1 MGMFFRD
8 SDDDIARRK
17 AENDDRSMFFHS
29 DEEDDDEGSLFWNSK
44 NKISYDEMY
53 SGEIGKRIFEN
64 TAKRFEKMKNNDTNI
79 KNKNTDLWRANKGEK
94 YYYINLDVISYEDK
108 IEEKIEENKA
118 YDVNN
123 YNSGNYFKT
132 LEIAKEVLN
141 SDVWKNRFKKYRKDI
156 KRVQNS
162 AYFIINLH
170 NPYSP
175 YSVYGDF
182 YDKYDNKNY
191 NESNY
196 FNEFDEVIDFFKNH
210 LENSQNEIKNFVK
223 NITDENF
230 ILNKNEYQDENIIN
244 EENYDKTYKKTYNN
258 SYWRAEKGRVYFT
271 IDYNFVKAN
280 NELYSSE
287 DYYIGN
293 YFKTLEIAKKVLNSD
308 VWKNRFWD
316 YRKNKN
322 IRRSN
327 VYYTISFLLGEPT
340 ISTELN
346 IAFKSN
352 FDFEEGNYFNTKSEA
367 IEFLKVH
374 YHNSIKRI
382 KDFTNNLM
390 KEKGYIIRGY
400 DLKKEI
406 SDDDKK
412 FMEEINKINDEMA
425 ETNKEEEK
433 VNKKAIKLKNE
444 YKNLF
449 KENLYYLDENS
460 FSNKVRLNKGETYY
474 FLFEENIISV
484 IENYDSID
492 NERFKI
498 GNYFTTLE
506 IANQVLNSDIY
517 QNRYKGAKEKYTNNL
532 KWRLDSQYY
541 CLDFSNGN
549 ILREINKGTNL
560 DEKRHKL
567 GNFFGNYEEAEEVKE
582 TLWIETWKNI
592 RDIVNK
598 NLGYGYKQENLVED
612 IQVTKENI
620 SDIIKMLE
628 INDEKSFNYFNYI
641 VNEAD
646 ELEEIWYKENSRS
659 NENVIIVKANSYI
672 VKFSEIGN
680 KPRLEFY
687 TEEEF
692 KRKFKNLQN
701 Y

>member
-8 SDDDIARRK
+8 NEDDIARRK

-29 DEEDDDEGSLFWNSK
+29 DDEDDEDESLFWSSK
-44 NKISYDEMY
+44 NKISYDELY
-53 SGEIGKRIFEN
+53 GGETGRRIFEN
-64 TAKRFEKMKNNDTNI
+64 TAKRFEKMENDNSNI
-79 KNKNTDLWRANKGEK
+79 KNKNIDLWRANKGEK
-94 YYYINLDVISYEDK
+94 YYYIKLDVISYEDK
-108 IEEKIEENKA
+108 IEEKIDENKA
-118 YDVNN
+118 FDVNN

-132 LEIAKEVLN
+132 LEIAKQVLN
-141 SDVWKNRFKKYRKDI
+141 SNIWKNRFKKYRKDI

-162 AYFIINLH
+162 AYFTINLH
-170 NPYSP
+170 NPYLP

-182 YDKYDNKNY
+182 HNKYDNKNY
-191 NESNY
+191 NEGNY

-210 LENSQNEIKNFVK
+210 LENSRNEIKNFVK
-223 NITDENF
+223 NITDEDF
-230 ILNKNEYQDENIIN
+230 ILNENEYQDENIVN
-244 EENYDKTYKKTYNN
+244 QEDYNKTYNN
-258 SYWRAEKGRVYFT
+258 GYWRAEKGRVYFS
-271 IDYNFVKAN
+271 IDYNFIKAN
-280 NELYSSE
+280 DEWDSSE
-287 DYYIGN
+287 DYYTGN

-308 VWKNRFWD
+308 IWKNRFWD

-322 IRRSN
+322 IKRSN
-327 VYYTISFLLGEPT
+327 VYYTIDFLLGEPT

-346 IAFKSN
+346 VSFKSN
-352 FDFEEGNYFNTKSEA
+352 FDFDEGNYFNTKNEA

-412 FMEEINKINDEMA
+412 FIEEIDKINNEMA

-433 VNKKAIKLKNE
+433 ENKKVIKLKNE

-460 FSNKVRLNKGETYY
+460 FSNKIRLNKGETYY

-506 IANQVLNSDIY
+506 IANQVLNSEIY
-517 QNRYKGAKEKYTNNL
+517 QNRYKGTKEKYTNNL
-532 KWRLDSQYY
+532 KWRINSEYY

-567 GNFFGNYEEAEEVKE
+567 GNFFGNYEEAKEVKE
-582 TLWIETWKNI
+582 TLWNETWKSI
-592 RDIVNK
+592 RDMVNK
-598 NLGYGYKQENLVED
+598 NLGYGYKQENLVET

-628 INDEKSFNYFNYI
+628 INDEKSFNYI
-641 VNEAD
+641 VNVVD
-646 ELEEIWYKENSRS
+646 ELEEIWYKENPYS
-659 NENVIIVKANSYI
+659 NENVIIIKANSYI
-672 VKFSEIGN
+672 VKFSETGN
-680 KPRLEFY
+680 KPRFEFY

-692 KRKFKNLQN
+692 KRKFKKVQ
-701 Y
+701 

>member
-1 MGMFFRD
+1 MFFRD
-8 SDDDIARRK
+8 NEDDIARRK

-29 DEEDDDEGSLFWNSK
+29 DEDDDEGSLFWSSK
-44 NKISYDEMY
+44 NKISYDELY
-53 SGEIGKRIFEN
+53 GGETGRRIFEN
-64 TAKRFEKMKNNDTNI
+64 TAKRFEKMENDNSNI
-79 KNKNTDLWRANKGEK
+79 KNKNIDLWRANKGEK
-94 YYYINLDVISYEDK
+94 YYYIKLDVISYEDK
-108 IEEKIEENKA
+108 IEEKIDENKA
-118 YDVNN
+118 FDVNN

-132 LEIAKEVLN
+132 LEIAKQVLN
-141 SDVWKNRFKKYRKDI
+141 SNIWKNRFKKYRKDI

-162 AYFIINLH
+162 AYFTINLH
-170 NPYSP
+170 NPYLP

-182 YDKYDNKNY
+182 HNKYDNKNY
-191 NESNY
+191 NEGNY

-210 LENSQNEIKNFVK
+210 LENSRNEIKNFVK
-223 NITDENF
+223 NITDEDF
-230 ILNKNEYQDENIIN
+230 ILNENEYQDENIVN
-244 EENYDKTYKKTYNN
+244 QEDYNKTYNN
-258 SYWRAEKGRVYFT
+258 GYWRAEKGRVYFS
-271 IDYNFVKAN
+271 IDYNFIKAN
-280 NELYSSE
+280 DEWDSSE
-287 DYYIGN
+287 DYYTGN

-308 VWKNRFWD
+308 IWKNRFWD

-322 IRRSN
+322 IKRSN
-327 VYYTISFLLGEPT
+327 VYYTIDFLLGEPT

-346 IAFKSN
+346 VSFKSN
-352 FDFEEGNYFNTKSEA
+352 FDFDEGNYFNTKNEA

-406 SDDDKK
+406 SDDNKK
-412 FMEEINKINDEMA
+412 FIEEIDKINNEMA

-433 VNKKAIKLKNE
+433 ENKKVIKLKNE

-460 FSNKVRLNKGETYY
+460 FSNKIRLNKGETYY

-506 IANQVLNSDIY
+506 IANQVLNSEIY
-517 QNRYKGAKEKYTNNL
+517 QNRYKGTKEKYTNNL
-532 KWRLDSQYY
+532 KWRINSEYY

-549 ILREINKGTNL
+549 ILREINKATNL

-592 RDIVNK
+592 RDMVNK
-598 NLGYGYKQENLVED
+598 NLGYGYKQENLVET

-628 INDEKSFNYFNYI
+628 INDEKSFNYI
-641 VNEAD
+641 VNVVD
-646 ELEEIWYKENSRS
+646 ELEEIWYKENPYS
-659 NENVIIVKANSYI
+659 NENVIIIKANSYI
-672 VKFSEIGN
+672 VKFSETGN
-680 KPRLEFY
+680 KPRFEFY

-692 KRKFKNLQN
+692 KRKFKKVQ
-701 Y
+701 

>member
-1 MGMFFRD
+1 MFFRD

-162 AYFIINLH
+162 AYFIINLY

-223 NITDENF
+223 NITDEDF
-230 ILNKNEYQDENIIN
+230 ILNENEYQDENIIN

-506 IANQVLNSDIY
+506 IANQVLNSKIY
-517 QNRYKGAKEKYTNNL
+517 QNRYKGTKEKYTNNI
-532 KWRLDSQYY
+532 KWRLNNQYY

-567 GNFFGNYEEAEEVKE
+567 GNFFGSYKEAEEVKK
-582 TLWIETWKNI
+582 TLWSETWKNI
-592 RDIVNK
+592 RDMINK
-598 NLGYGYKQENLVED
+598 DLGYGCKQENLVEA

-620 SDIIKMLE
+620 SDIIKILE
-628 INDEKSFNYFNYI
+628 INDEKSFNYI
-641 VNEAD
+641 VNWND
-646 ELEEIWYKENSRS
+646 ELEEIWYKENPYS
-659 NENVIIVKANSYI
+659 NQDVIIVKANSYI
-672 VKFSEIGN
+672 VKFSETDN
-680 KPRLEFY
+680 KPRFEFY

-692 KRKFKNLQN
+692 KRKFKNLQG

>member
-1 MGMFFRD
+1 MFFGD
-8 SDDDIARRK
+8 SEDDIARRK
-17 AENDDRSMFFHS
+17 AENDDKSMFFHS
-29 DEEDDDEGSLFWNSK
+29 DEEDDDEGSLFWDSK

-53 SGEIGKRIFEN
+53 GGEIGKRIFEN
-64 TAKRFEKMKNNDTNI
+64 TAKKFEKMKTNNTNI

-94 YYYINLDVISYEDK
+94 YYYIKLDVISYEDK
-108 IEEKIEENKA
+108 IEDNIEENEA

-132 LEIAKEVLN
+132 LEIAKQVLN
-141 SDVWKNRFKKYRKDI
+141 SDVWKNKFKKYRKDI
-156 KRVQNS
+156 KRVKNK
-162 AYFIINLH
+162 AYFTIDFDNNSH
-170 NPYSP
+170 FP
-175 YSVYGDF
+175 YSVRGDF
-182 YDKYDNKNY
+182 YSKYDNKNY
-191 NESNY
+191 NEGNY
-196 FNEFDEVIDFFKNH
+196 FNEFDEVIDFLKNH
-210 LENSQNEIKNFVK
+210 LENSQNEIKKFVK
-223 NITDENF
+223 NITDEDF
-230 ILNKNEYQDENIIN
+230 VLNENEYQDENIIN

-280 NELYSSE
+280 SELYSSE
-287 DYYIGN
+287 NYYTGN

-308 VWKNRFWD
+308 VWKNRFWN

-327 VYYTISFLLGEPT
+327 VYYTIDFLLGEPT

-346 IAFKSN
+346 AGFHSDFN
-352 FDFEEGNYFNTKSEA
+352 FDEGNYFNTKSEA

-412 FMEEINKINDEMA
+412 FKEEIDKINNEMS

-433 VNKKAIKLKNE
+433 VNKKAVKLKNE

-460 FSNKVRLNKGETYY
+460 FSNKIRLNKGETYY

-517 QNRYKGAKEKYTNNL
+517 QNRYKGAKEKYTNNI
-532 KWRLDSQYY
+532 KWRLNLEYY

-549 ILREINKGTNL
+549 ILKEINKGTNL

-567 GNFFGNYEEAEEVKE
+567 GNFFGNYEEAEKVKE

-592 RDIVNK
+592 RDMVNK
-598 NLGYGYKQENLVED
+598 NLGYGYKQENLVEA

-628 INDEKSFNYFNYI
+628 INDEKSFNYI
-641 VNEAD
+641 VNWND
-646 ELEEIWYKENSRS
+646 ELEEIWYKESSYS
-659 NENVIIVKANSYI
+659 NQDVIIIKANSYI
-672 VKFSEIGN
+672 VKFSETAN
-680 KPRLEFY
+680 KPRFEFY

-692 KRKFKNLQN
+692 KRKFKKIQ
-701 Y
+701 

>member
-8 SDDDIARRK
+8 DEDDIARRR
-17 AENDDRSMFFHS
+17 AENEDKSMFFHS

-44 NKISYDEMY
+44 NKISYDELY
-53 SGEIGKRIFEN
+53 GGETGRRIFEN
-64 TAKRFEKMKNNDTNI
+64 TAKRFEKIKNNNSNI
-79 KNKNTDLWRANKGEK
+79 KNENIDLWRANKGER
-94 YYYINLDVISYEDK
+94 YYYIKLDIISYEDK

-118 YDVNN
+118 SDVNN

-132 LEIAKEVLN
+132 LEIAKQVFN

-156 KRVQNS
+156 KRVKNK
-162 AYFIINLH
+162 AYFTIDLDNFFSL
-170 NPYSP
+170 

-182 YDKYDNKNY
+182 YQKYDNKNY
-191 NESNY
+191 NEGNY
-196 FNEFDEVIDFFKNH
+196 FNEFDEVIDFLKNH

-223 NITDENF
+223 NITDEDF
-230 ILNKNEYQDENIIN
+230 VLNENEYQDENIIN
-244 EENYDKTYKKTYNN
+244 EENYDKTYNKTYNN
-258 SYWRAEKGRVYFT
+258 SYWRAEKDRVYFT
-271 IDYNFVKAN
+271 IDCNFVKAN

-287 DYYIGN
+287 NYYTGN
-293 YFKTLEIAKKVLNSD
+293 YFKTLEIAKQVLNSD
-308 VWKNRFWD
+308 IWKNRFWD

-322 IRRSN
+322 IRRSD
-327 VYYTISFLLGEPT
+327 VYYTIDFLLGEPT

-346 IAFKSN
+346 VSFKSN

-382 KDFTNNLM
+382 KDFTNSLM

-412 FMEEINKINDEMA
+412 FKEEIDKINNEMA
-425 ETNKEEEK
+425 EANKEEEK

-460 FSNKVRLNKGETYY
+460 FSNKIRLNKGETYY

-498 GNYFTTLE
+498 GNYFTTQE

-517 QNRYKGAKEKYTNNL
+517 QNRYKGTKEKYTNNL
-532 KWRLDSQYY
+532 KWRLNNQYY

-549 ILREINKGTNL
+549 ILREVNKGTNL
-560 DEKRHKL
+560 DEKRHKS
-567 GNFFGNYEEAEEVKE
+567 GNFFGSYEEAEEVKE
-582 TLWIETWKNI
+582 TLWLKTWENI
-592 RDIVNK
+592 RNMVNK
-598 NLGYGYKQENLVED
+598 DLGYGCKQENLVEA
-612 IQVTKENI
+612 IKVTKENI

-628 INDEKSFNYFNYI
+628 INDEKSFNYI
-641 VNEAD
+641 VNWND
-646 ELEEIWYKENSRS
+646 ELEEIWYKENPYS
-659 NENVIIVKANSYI
+659 NEDVIIVKANSYI

-680 KPRLEFY
+680 KPRFEFY

-692 KRKFKNLQN
+692 KRKFKKIQ
-701 Y
+701 

>member
-29 DEEDDDEGSLFWNSK
+29 DEEDDDEGSLFWDSK

-53 SGEIGKRIFEN
+53 GGETGKRIFEN
-64 TAKRFEKMKNNDTNI
+64 TAKRFEKMKNNNTI
-79 KNKNTDLWRANKGEK
+79 KNENTDLWRANKGEK
-94 YYYINLDVISYEDK
+94 YYYIKLDVISYEDK
-108 IEEKIEENKA
+108 IEEKIEENEA

-132 LEIAKEVLN
+132 LEIAKQVFN
-141 SDVWKNRFKKYRKDI
+141 SDIWKNRFKKYRKNI

-162 AYFIINLH
+162 AYFTINLH
-170 NPYSP
+170 NPYLP

-191 NESNY
+191 NEGNY

-223 NITDENF
+223 NITDEDF
-230 ILNKNEYQDENIIN
+230 ILNENENENEYQDENIIN

-287 DYYIGN
+287 DYYTGN
-293 YFKTLEIAKKVLNSD
+293 YFKTLEIAKQVLNSD

-322 IRRSN
+322 IRRSD
-327 VYYTISFLLGEPT
+327 VYYTIDFLLGEPT

-352 FDFEEGNYFNTKSEA
+352 FDFVEGNYFNTKSEA

-382 KDFTNNLM
+382 KDFTNSLM

-400 DLKKEI
+400 DLKKET

-412 FMEEINKINDEMA
+412 FIEKIDKINNEMA

-433 VNKKAIKLKNE
+433 ENKKAIKLKNE

-460 FSNKVRLNKGETYY
+460 FPNKTRLNKGETYF

-506 IANQVLNSDIY
+506 IANKVLNSEIY
-517 QNRYKGAKEKYTNNL
+517 QNRYKGTKEKYTNNI
-532 KWRLDSQYY
+532 KWRLNNQYY

-592 RDIVNK
+592 RDMVNK
-598 NLGYGYKQENLVED
+598 NLGYGYKQENLVEA

-620 SDIIKMLE
+620 SNIIKMLE
-628 INDEKSFNYFNYI
+628 INDEKSFNYI
-641 VNEAD
+641 VNWND
-646 ELEEIWYKENSRS
+646 ELEEIWYKENPYS
-659 NENVIIVKANSYI
+659 NEDVIIVKTNSYI
-672 VKFSEIGN
+672 VKFSETVN
-680 KPRLEFY
+680 KPRFEFY

-692 KRKFKNLQN
+692 KRKFKKIQ
-701 Y
+701 

>member
-1 MGMFFRD
+1 MGMFFRN
-8 SDDDIARRK
+8 SDDDIAGRK
-17 AENDDRSMFFHS
+17 AENDDRSMFFHID
-29 DEEDDDEGSLFWNSK
+29 DEEDNEDESLFWSSK
-44 NKISYDEMY
+44 NKISYDELY
-53 SGEIGKRIFEN
+53 GGETGRRIFEN
-64 TAKRFEKMKNNDTNI
+64 TIKRFEKMKTNNTNI
-79 KNKNTDLWRANKGEK
+79 KSENTDLWRANKGEK
-94 YYYINLDVISYEDK
+94 YYYIKLDVISYEDK
-108 IEEKIEENKA
+108 IEDKIEENEA

-132 LEIAKEVLN
+132 LEIARQVLN

-156 KRVQNS
+156 KRVKNS
-162 AYFIINLH
+162 AYFTINLH
-170 NPYSP
+170 NPYLP

-182 YDKYDNKNY
+182 YDNKNY
-191 NESNY
+191 NEGNY
-196 FNEFDEVIDFFKNH
+196 FNEFDEVIDFLKNH
-210 LENSQNEIKNFVK
+210 LENSQNEIKEFVK
-223 NITDENF
+223 NITDEDF
-230 ILNKNEYQDENIIN
+230 ILNENGNEYQNENIIN

-287 DYYIGN
+287 DYYTGN

-308 VWKNRFWD
+308 IWKNRFWD

-322 IRRSN
+322 IKRSN
-327 VYYTISFLLGEPT
+327 VYYTIDFLLGEPT
-340 ISTELN
+340 INTELN
-346 IAFKSN
+346 IAFNSN
-352 FDFEEGNYFNTKSEA
+352 FNFEEGNYFNTKSEA

-412 FMEEINKINDEMA
+412 FIEKIDKINNEMA
-425 ETNKEEEK
+425 ETYKEEEK

-549 ILREINKGTNL
+549 ILKEINKATNL

-567 GNFFGNYEEAEEVKE
+567 GNFFGNYEEAKEVKE
-582 TLWIETWKNI
+582 TLWNETWKSI
-592 RDIVNK
+592 RDMVNK
-598 NLGYGYKQENLVED
+598 NLGYGYKQENLVET

-628 INDEKSFNYFNYI
+628 INDEKSFNYI
-641 VNEAD
+641 VNGVD
-646 ELEEIWYKENSRS
+646 ELEEIWYKENPYS
-659 NENVIIVKANSYI
+659 NENVIIIKANSYI
-672 VKFSEIGN
+672 VKFSETGN
-680 KPRLEFY
+680 KPKFEFY

-692 KRKFKNLQN
+692 KRKFKKVQ
-701 Y
+701 

>member
-8 SDDDIARRK
+8 DEDDVARRR

-29 DEEDDDEGSLFWNSK
+29 DEDDDDDEGSLFWNSK
-44 NKISYDEMY
+44 NKISYDELY
-53 SGEIGKRIFEN
+53 GGETGRRIFEN
-64 TAKRFEKMKNNDTNI
+64 TAKRFEKIKNNNSNI
-79 KNKNTDLWRANKGEK
+79 KNENIDLWRANKGER
-94 YYYINLDVISYEDK
+94 YYYIKLDIISYEDK

-118 YDVNN
+118 SDVNN

-132 LEIAKEVLN
+132 LEIAKQVFN
-141 SDVWKNRFKKYRKDI
+141 SDIWKNRFKKYRKDI
-156 KRVQNS
+156 KRVKNK
-162 AYFIINLH
+162 AYFTIDLDNFFSL
-170 NPYSP
+170 

-182 YDKYDNKNY
+182 YQKYDNKNY
-191 NESNY
+191 NEGNY
-196 FNEFDEVIDFFKNH
+196 FNEFDEVIDFLKNH

-223 NITDENF
+223 NITDEDF
-230 ILNKNEYQDENIIN
+230 VLNENEYQDENIIN
-244 EENYDKTYKKTYNN
+244 EENYDKTYNKTYNN
-258 SYWRAEKGRVYFT
+258 SYWRAEKDRVYFT
-271 IDYNFVKAN
+271 IDCNFVKAN

-287 DYYIGN
+287 NYYTGN
-293 YFKTLEIAKKVLNSD
+293 YFKTLEIAKQVLNSD
-308 VWKNRFWD
+308 IWKNRFWD

-322 IRRSN
+322 IRRSD
-327 VYYTISFLLGEPT
+327 VYYTIDFLLGEPT

-346 IAFKSN
+346 VSFKSN
-352 FDFEEGNYFNTKSEA
+352 FDFEEGNYFNTKREA

-390 KEKGYIIRGY
+390 KEKGYAIRGY

-412 FMEEINKINDEMA
+412 FIEEIDKINNEMA

-433 VNKKAIKLKNE
+433 LNKKAIKLENK

-449 KENLYYLDENS
+449 KDNLYYLDENT
-460 FSNKVRLNKGETYY
+460 FLNKIRLNKGETYY

-532 KWRLDSQYY
+532 KWRLNNQYY

-549 ILREINKGTNL
+549 ILREVNKGTNL
-560 DEKRHKL
+560 DEKRHKS
-567 GNFFGNYEEAEEVKE
+567 GNFFGSYEEAKEVKE
-582 TLWIETWKNI
+582 TLWSETWKSI

-598 NLGYGYKQENLVED
+598 NLGYGYKQENLVEA

-628 INDEKSFNYFNYI
+628 INNEKSFNYI
-641 VNEAD
+641 VNWND
-646 ELEEIWYKENSRS
+646 ELEEIWYKENPYS
-659 NENVIIVKANSYI
+659 NEDVIIVKANSYI

-680 KPRLEFY
+680 KPRFEFY
-687 TEEEF
+687 AEEEF
-692 KRKFKNLQN
+692 KRKFKKIQ
-701 Y
+701 

>member
-352 FDFEEGNYFNTKSEA
+352 FDFEEENYFNTKSEA

-517 QNRYKGAKEKYTNNL
+517 QNRYKGTKEKYTNNL

-598 NLGYGYKQENLVED
+598 NLGYGYKQENLVEA

-628 INDEKSFNYFNYI
+628 INDEKSFNYI

>member
-1 MGMFFRD
+1 MFFRD
-8 SDDDIARRK
+8 DEDDIARRR
-17 AENDDRSMFFHS
+17 AENEDKSMFFHS
-29 DEEDDDEGSLFWNSK
+29 DEDDDDDEGSLFWNSK
-44 NKISYDEMY
+44 NKISYDELY
-53 SGEIGKRIFEN
+53 GGETGRRIFEN
-64 TAKRFEKMKNNDTNI
+64 TAKRFEKIKNNNSNI
-79 KNKNTDLWRANKGEK
+79 KNENTDLWRANKVEK
-94 YYYINLDVISYEDK
+94 YYCIKLDVISYEDK
-108 IEEKIEENKA
+108 IEDRIEENKA
-118 YDVNN
+118 SDVNN

-132 LEIAKEVLN
+132 LEIAKQVFN

-156 KRVQNS
+156 KRVKNK
-162 AYFIINLH
+162 AYFTINLD
-170 NPYSP
+170 NFFSL

-182 YDKYDNKNY
+182 YQKYDNKNY
-191 NESNY
+191 NEGNY
-196 FNEFDEVIDFFKNH
+196 FNEFDEVIDFLKNH

-223 NITDENF
+223 NITDEDF
-230 ILNKNEYQDENIIN
+230 VLNENEYQDENIIN
-244 EENYDKTYKKTYNN
+244 EENYDKTYNKTYNN
-258 SYWRAEKGRVYFT
+258 SYWRAEKDRVYFT
-271 IDYNFVKAN
+271 IDCNFVKAN

-287 DYYIGN
+287 NYYTGN
-293 YFKTLEIAKKVLNSD
+293 YFKTLEIAKQVLNSD
-308 VWKNRFWD
+308 IWKNRFWD

-322 IRRSN
+322 IRRSD
-327 VYYTISFLLGEPT
+327 VYYTIDFLLGEPT

-346 IAFKSN
+346 VSFKSN
-352 FDFEEGNYFNTKSEA
+352 FDFEEGNYFNTKREA

-390 KEKGYIIRGY
+390 KEKGYAIRGY

-412 FMEEINKINDEMA
+412 FIEEIDKINNEMA

-433 VNKKAIKLKNE
+433 VNKKVVKLENK

-449 KENLYYLDENS
+449 KDNLYYLDENS
-460 FSNKVRLNKGETYY
+460 FSNKLRLNKGETYY

-517 QNRYKGAKEKYTNNL
+517 QNRYKGAKEKYTNNI
-532 KWRLDSQYY
+532 KWRLNNQYY

-549 ILREINKGTNL
+549 ILREVNKGTNL

-567 GNFFGNYEEAEEVKE
+567 GNFFGSYEEAKEVKE
-582 TLWIETWKNI
+582 TLWSETWKSI
-592 RDIVNK
+592 RDMINK
-598 NLGYGYKQENLVED
+598 NLGYGYKQENLVEA

-628 INDEKSFNYFNYI
+628 INNEKSFNYI
-641 VNEAD
+641 VNWND
-646 ELEEIWYKENSRS
+646 ELEEIWYKENPYS
-659 NENVIIVKANSYI
+659 NQDVIIVKANSYI

-680 KPRLEFY
+680 KHKFEFY

-692 KRKFKNLQN
+692 KRKFKKIQ
-701 Y
+701 

>member
-8 SDDDIARRK
+8 NEDDIARRK

-29 DEEDDDEGSLFWNSK
+29 DEEDDEDESLFWSSK
-44 NKISYDEMY
+44 NKISYDELY
-53 SGEIGKRIFEN
+53 GGETGRRIFEN
-64 TAKRFEKMKNNDTNI
+64 TAKRFEQMKINNTNI

-94 YYYINLDVISYEDK
+94 YYYIKLDVISYEDK
-108 IEEKIEENKA
+108 IEDKIEENKA
-118 YDVNN
+118 FDVNN
-123 YNSGNYFKT
+123 YISGNYFKT
-132 LEIAKEVLN
+132 LEIAKQVLN

-162 AYFIINLH
+162 AYFTINLH

-191 NESNY
+191 NEGNY
-196 FNEFDEVIDFFKNH
+196 FNEFDEVIDFLKNH
-210 LENSQNEIKNFVK
+210 LENSQNEIKKIVK
-223 NITDENF
+223 NITDEDF
-230 ILNKNEYQDENIIN
+230 ILNENENEYQDENIIN
-244 EENYDKTYKKTYNN
+244 EENYDKTYNKTYNN

-287 DYYIGN
+287 DYYTGN

-308 VWKNRFWD
+308 IWKNRFWD

-322 IRRSN
+322 IKRGN
-327 VYYTISFLLGEPT
+327 VYYTIDFLLGEPT

-346 IAFKSN
+346 VSFKSN
-352 FDFEEGNYFNTKSEA
+352 FDFEVGNYFNTKSEA

-412 FMEEINKINDEMA
+412 FIEEIDKINNEMA

-433 VNKKAIKLKNE
+433 ENKKVIKLKNE

-460 FSNKVRLNKGETYY
+460 FSNKIRLNKGETYY

-506 IANQVLNSDIY
+506 IANQVLNSEIY
-517 QNRYKGAKEKYTNNL
+517 QNRYKGTKEKYTNNL
-532 KWRLDSQYY
+532 KWRINSEYY
-541 CLDFSNGN
+541 CIDFSNGN
-549 ILREINKGTNL
+549 ILREINKATNL

-567 GNFFGNYEEAEEVKE
+567 GNFFGNYEEAEEIKE

-592 RDIVNK
+592 RDMVNK
-598 NLGYGYKQENLVED
+598 NLGYGYKQENLVET

-628 INDEKSFNYFNYI
+628 INDEKSFNYI
-641 VNEAD
+641 VNEVD
-646 ELEEIWYKENSRS
+646 ELEEIWYQENPYS
-659 NENVIIVKANSYI
+659 NENVIIIKANSYI
-672 VKFSEIGN
+672 VKFSETGN
-680 KPRLEFY
+680 KPRFEFY

-692 KRKFKNLQN
+692 KRKFKKVQ
-701 Y
+701 

>member
-1 MGMFFRD
+1 MSMFFRD
-8 SDDDIARRK
+8 DEDDIARRR
-17 AENDDRSMFFHS
+17 AENDDKSMLFHS
-29 DEEDDDEGSLFWNSK
+29 DEEDDEDGSLFWSSK
-44 NKISYDEMY
+44 NKISYDELY
-53 SGEIGKRIFEN
+53 GGETGRRIFEN
-64 TAKRFEKMKNNDTNI
+64 TAKRFEKMKTNNTNI
-79 KNKNTDLWRANKGEK
+79 KSENTDLWRANKGEK
-94 YYYINLDVISYEDK
+94 YYYIKLDIISYEDK
-108 IEEKIEENKA
+108 IEDKIEENKA
-118 YDVNN
+118 FDVNN

-132 LEIAKEVLN
+132 LEIAKQVLN

-162 AYFIINLH
+162 AYFTINLY
-170 NPYSP
+170 NPYLP

-182 YDKYDNKNY
+182 YQKYDNKNY
-191 NESNY
+191 NEGNY
-196 FNEFDEVIDFFKNH
+196 FNEFDEVIDFLKNH

-223 NITDENF
+223 NITDEDF
-230 ILNKNEYQDENIIN
+230 ILNENEYQDENGNIVN
-244 EENYDKTYKKTYNN
+244 QEDYNKTYNN
-258 SYWRAEKGRVYFT
+258 SYWRAEKDRVYFT

-280 NELYSSE
+280 NECYSNE
-287 DYYIGN
+287 DYYTGN
-293 YFKTLEIAKKVLNSD
+293 YFKTLEIAKQVLNSD
-308 VWKNRFWD
+308 IWKNRFWD

-327 VYYTISFLLGEPT
+327 VYYTISFLGEPT

-346 IAFKSN
+346 VGFNSN
-352 FDFEEGNYFNTKSEA
+352 FNFEEGNYFNTKREA
-367 IEFLKVH
+367 IEFLRVY

-390 KEKGYIIRGY
+390 KEKGYAIRGY

-412 FMEEINKINDEMA
+412 FIEEIDKINNEMA

-433 VNKKAIKLKNE
+433 VNKKVVKLENK

-449 KENLYYLDENS
+449 KDNLYYLDENS
-460 FSNKVRLNKGETYY
+460 FSNKLRLNKGETYY

-517 QNRYKGAKEKYTNNL
+517 QNRYKGAKEKYTNNI
-532 KWRLDSQYY
+532 KWRLNNQYY

-549 ILREINKGTNL
+549 ILREVNKGTNL

-567 GNFFGNYEEAEEVKE
+567 GNFFGSYEEAKEVKE
-582 TLWIETWKNI
+582 TLWSETWKSI
-592 RDIVNK
+592 RDMINK
-598 NLGYGYKQENLVED
+598 NLGYGYKQENLVEA

-628 INDEKSFNYFNYI
+628 INNEKSFNYI
-641 VNEAD
+641 VNWND
-646 ELEEIWYKENSRS
+646 ELEEIWYKENPYS
-659 NENVIIVKANSYI
+659 NQDVIIVKANSYI

-680 KPRLEFY
+680 KHKFEFY

-692 KRKFKNLQN
+692 KRKFKKIQ
-701 Y
+701 

>member
-1 MGMFFRD
+1 MFFRD
-8 SDDDIARRK
+8 DEDDIARRR

-29 DEEDDDEGSLFWNSK
+29 DEDDDDEGSLFWNSK

-53 SGEIGKRIFEN
+53 GGETGKRIFEN
-64 TAKRFEKMKNNDTNI
+64 TAKRFEKIKNNNSNI
-79 KNKNTDLWRANKGEK
+79 KNENTDLWRANKGEK
-94 YYYINLDVISYEDK
+94 YYYIKLDIISYEDK
-108 IEEKIEENKA
+108 IEDNIEENKA
-118 YDVNN
+118 FDVNN
-123 YNSGNYFKT
+123 YISGNYFKT
-132 LEIAKEVLN
+132 LEIAKQVLN

-162 AYFIINLH
+162 AYFTINLH

-191 NESNY
+191 NEGNY

-210 LENSQNEIKNFVK
+210 LENSQNEIKKFVK
-223 NITDENF
+223 NITDEDF
-230 ILNKNEYQDENIIN
+230 ILNENEYQDENIIN

-293 YFKTLEIAKKVLNSD
+293 YFKTLEIAKKVFNSD

-390 KEKGYIIRGY
+390 KEKGYIIKGY

-598 NLGYGYKQENLVED
+598 NLGYGYKQENLVEA

-628 INDEKSFNYFNYI
+628 INDEKSFNYI

-646 ELEEIWYKENSRS
+646 ELEEIWYKENPYS
-659 NENVIIVKANSYI
+659 NQDVIIVKANSYI
-672 VKFSEIGN
+672 VKFSETDN
-680 KPRLEFY
+680 KPRFEFY

-692 KRKFKNLQN
+692 KRKFKNLQG

>member
-1 MGMFFRD
+1 MSMFFRD
-8 SDDDIARRK
+8 DEDDIARRR
-17 AENDDRSMFFHS
+17 AENDDKSMFFHS
-29 DEEDDDEGSLFWNSK
+29 DEEDDEDGSLFWSSK
-44 NKISYDEMY
+44 NKISYDELY
-53 SGEIGKRIFEN
+53 GGETGRRIFEN
-64 TAKRFEKMKNNDTNI
+64 TAKRFEKMKTNNTNI
-79 KNKNTDLWRANKGEK
+79 KSENTDLWRANKGEK
-94 YYYINLDVISYEDK
+94 YYYIKLDIISYEDK
-108 IEEKIEENKA
+108 IEDKIEENKA
-118 YDVNN
+118 FDVNN

-132 LEIAKEVLN
+132 LEIAKQVLN

-162 AYFIINLH
+162 AYFTINLY
-170 NPYSP
+170 NPYLP

-182 YDKYDNKNY
+182 YQKYDNKNY
-191 NESNY
+191 NEGNY
-196 FNEFDEVIDFFKNH
+196 FNEFDEVIDFLKNH

-223 NITDENF
+223 NITDEDF
-230 ILNKNEYQDENIIN
+230 ILNENEYQDENGNIVN
-244 EENYDKTYKKTYNN
+244 QEDYNKTYNN
-258 SYWRAEKGRVYFT
+258 SYWRAEKDRVYFT

-280 NELYSSE
+280 NECYSNE
-287 DYYIGN
+287 DYYTGN
-293 YFKTLEIAKKVLNSD
+293 YFKTLEIAKQVLNSD
-308 VWKNRFWD
+308 IWKNRFWD

-327 VYYTISFLLGEPT
+327 VYYTISFLGEPT

-346 IAFKSN
+346 IGFNSN
-352 FDFEEGNYFNTKSEA
+352 FNFVEGNYFNTKREA

-374 YHNSIKRI
+374 YHNSTKRI

-412 FMEEINKINDEMA
+412 FIEEIDKINNEMA

-433 VNKKAIKLKNE
+433 VNKKAIKLENQ

-449 KENLYYLDENS
+449 KDNLYYLDENS
-460 FSNKVRLNKGETYY
+460 FSNKLRLNKGETYY
-474 FLFEENIISV
+474 FLFEENIISM

-517 QNRYKGAKEKYTNNL
+517 QNRYKGAKEKYTNNI
-532 KWRLDSQYY
+532 KWRLNNQYY

-567 GNFFGNYEEAEEVKE
+567 GNFFGSYEEAEEVKE
-582 TLWIETWKNI
+582 TLWSETWKNI
-592 RDIVNK
+592 RNMVNK
-598 NLGYGYKQENLVED
+598 NLGYGCKQENLVEA
-612 IQVTKENI
+612 IKVTKENI
-620 SDIIKMLE
+620 SDVIKMLE
-628 INDEKSFNYFNYI
+628 INDEKSFNYI
-641 VNEAD
+641 VNWND
-646 ELEEIWYKENSRS
+646 ELEEIWYKENPYS
-659 NENVIIVKANSYI
+659 NEDVIIVKANSYI
-672 VKFSEIGN
+672 VKFSETGN
-680 KPRLEFY
+680 KPKFEFY

-692 KRKFKNLQN
+692 KRKFKKIQ
-701 Y
+701 

>member
-1 MGMFFRD
+1 MGMFFGD
-8 SDDDIARRK
+8 NEDDIARRK
-17 AENDDRSMFFHS
+17 AENDDKSMFFHS
-29 DEEDDDEGSLFWNSK
+29 NEEDDDEGSLFWDSK

-53 SGEIGKRIFEN
+53 GGETGKRIFEN
-64 TAKRFEKMKNNDTNI
+64 TAKRFEKMKTNNTNI

-94 YYYINLDVISYEDK
+94 YYCIKLDVISYEDK
-108 IEEKIEENKA
+108 IEDNIEENKA

-123 YNSGNYFKT
+123 YYSGNYFKT
-132 LEIAKEVLN
+132 LEIAKQVLN

-156 KRVQNS
+156 KRIKNK
-162 AYFIINLH
+162 AYFTIEFDN
-170 NPYSP
+170 NSRFP

-182 YDKYDNKNY
+182 FSKYDNKNY
-191 NESNY
+191 NEGNY
-196 FNEFDEVIDFFKNH
+196 FNEFDEVIDFLKNH

-223 NITDENF
+223 NITDEDF
-230 ILNKNEYQDENIIN
+230 ILNENEYQDENIIN
-244 EENYDKTYKKTYNN
+244 EKNYDKTYKKTYNN

-280 NELYSSE
+280 SELYSSE
-287 DYYIGN
+287 NYYTGN

-327 VYYTISFLLGEPT
+327 VYYTIDFLLGEPT

-346 IAFKSN
+346 AGFHSDFY
-352 FDFEEGNYFNTKSEA
+352 FDEGNYFNTKSEA

-412 FMEEINKINDEMA
+412 FKEEIDKINNKMA
-425 ETNKEEEK
+425 ETYKEEKK
-433 VNKKAIKLKNE
+433 VNKKAVKLKNE

-460 FSNKVRLNKGETYY
+460 FSNKIRLNKGETYY

-506 IANQVLNSDIY
+506 IANKVLSSEIY
-517 QNRYKGAKEKYTNNL
+517 QNRYRGAKEKYTNNI
-532 KWRLDSQYY
+532 KWRLNSEYY

-549 ILREINKGTNL
+549 ILREINKGTYL

-567 GNFFGNYEEAEEVKE
+567 GNFFGNYEEAEKVKE

-592 RDIVNK
+592 RDMVNK
-598 NLGYGYKQENLVED
+598 NLGYGYKQENLVEA

-628 INDEKSFNYFNYI
+628 INDEKSFNYI
-641 VNEAD
+641 VNWND
-646 ELEEIWYKENSRS
+646 ELEEIWYKETPYS
-659 NENVIIVKANSYI
+659 NQDVIIIKANSYI
-672 VKFSEIGN
+672 VKFSETAN
-680 KPRLEFY
+680 KPRFEFY

-692 KRKFKNLQN
+692 KRKFKKIQ
-701 Y
+701 

>member
-1 MGMFFRD
+1 MGMFFGD
-8 SDDDIARRK
+8 NEDDIARRR
-17 AENDDRSMFFHS
+17 AENDDKSMFFHS
-29 DEEDDDEGSLFWNSK
+29 NDEEDDDEGSLFWDSK

-53 SGEIGKRIFEN
+53 GGEIGKRIFEN
-64 TAKRFEKMKNNDTNI
+64 TAKRFEKMETNNINI

-94 YYYINLDVISYEDK
+94 YYYIKLDVISYEDK
-108 IEEKIEENKA
+108 IEDNIEENKA

-132 LEIAKEVLN
+132 LEIAKQVLN

-162 AYFIINLH
+162 AYFTINLH
-170 NPYSP
+170 NPYLP

-182 YDKYDNKNY
+182 YNKYDNKNY
-191 NESNY
+191 NEGNY

-223 NITDENF
+223 NITDEDF
-230 ILNKNEYQDENIIN
+230 ILNENEYQDENIIN
-244 EENYDKTYKKTYNN
+244 EENYDKTYNN

-271 IDYNFVKAN
+271 INYNFVKAN
-280 NELYSSE
+280 NELYSDE
-287 DYYIGN
+287 DYYTGN

-322 IRRSN
+322 IRRSD
-327 VYYTISFLLGEPT
+327 VYYTIDFLLGEPT

-346 IAFKSN
+346 IAFNSN
-352 FDFEEGNYFNTKSEA
+352 FDFEEGNYFNTKNEA

-412 FMEEINKINDEMA
+412 FKEEIDKINNEMA

-433 VNKKAIKLKNE
+433 VNKKAVKLKND

-460 FSNKVRLNKGETYY
+460 FPNKIRLNKGETYY

-498 GNYFTTLE
+498 GNYFTTQE
-506 IANQVLNSDIY
+506 IANQILNSDIY
-517 QNRYKGAKEKYTNNL
+517 QNRYKGAKEKYTNNI
-532 KWRLDSQYY
+532 KWRLNSEYY

-549 ILREINKGTNL
+549 ILKEINKGTNL

-567 GNFFGNYEEAEEVKE
+567 GNFFGSYKETEEVKE
-582 TLWIETWKNI
+582 TLWSETWKNI
-592 RDIVNK
+592 RDMVNK
-598 NLGYGYKQENLVED
+598 NLGYGYKQENLVET

-628 INDEKSFNYFNYI
+628 INDEKSFNYI
-641 VNEAD
+641 VNWND
-646 ELEEIWYKENSRS
+646 ELEEIWYKESPYS
-659 NENVIIVKANSYI
+659 NQDVIIIKANSYI
-672 VKFSEIGN
+672 VKFSETVN
-680 KPRLEFY
+680 KPRFEFY

-692 KRKFKNLQN
+692 KRKFKKIQ
-701 Y
+701 

>member
-1 MGMFFRD
+1 MSMFFRD
-8 SDDDIARRK
+8 DEDDIARRR
-17 AENDDRSMFFHS
+17 AENEDKSMFFHS
-29 DEEDDDEGSLFWNSK
+29 DEDDDDDEGSLFWNSK
-44 NKISYDEMY
+44 NKISYDELY
-53 SGEIGKRIFEN
+53 GGETGRRIFEN
-64 TAKRFEKMKNNDTNI
+64 TAKRFEKIKNNNSNI
-79 KNKNTDLWRANKGEK
+79 KNENTDLWRANKGEK
-94 YYYINLDVISYEDK
+94 YYCIKLDVISYEDK
-108 IEEKIEENKA
+108 IEDRIEENKA
-118 YDVNN
+118 SDVNN

-132 LEIAKEVLN
+132 LEIAKQVFN

-156 KRVQNS
+156 KRVKNK
-162 AYFIINLH
+162 AYFTINLD
-170 NPYSP
+170 NFFSL

-182 YDKYDNKNY
+182 YQKYDNKNY
-191 NESNY
+191 NEGNY
-196 FNEFDEVIDFFKNH
+196 FNEFDEVIDFLKNH

-223 NITDENF
+223 NITDEDF
-230 ILNKNEYQDENIIN
+230 VLNENEYQDENIIN
-244 EENYDKTYKKTYNN
+244 EENYDKTYNKTYNN
-258 SYWRAEKGRVYFT
+258 SYWRAEKDRVYFT
-271 IDYNFVKAN
+271 IDCNFVKAN

-287 DYYIGN
+287 NYYTGN
-293 YFKTLEIAKKVLNSD
+293 YFKTLEIAKQVLNSD
-308 VWKNRFWD
+308 IWKNRFWD

-322 IRRSN
+322 IRRSD
-327 VYYTISFLLGEPT
+327 VYYTIDFLLGEPT

-346 IAFKSN
+346 VSFKSN
-352 FDFEEGNYFNTKSEA
+352 FDFEEGNYFNTKREA

-390 KEKGYIIRGY
+390 KEKGYAIRGY

-412 FMEEINKINDEMA
+412 FIEEIDKINNEMA

-433 VNKKAIKLKNE
+433 VNKKVVKLENK

-449 KENLYYLDENS
+449 KDNLYYLDENS
-460 FSNKVRLNKGETYY
+460 FSNKLRLNKGETYY

-517 QNRYKGAKEKYTNNL
+517 QNRYKGAKEKYTNNI
-532 KWRLDSQYY
+532 KWRLNNQYY

-549 ILREINKGTNL
+549 ILREVNKGTNL

-567 GNFFGNYEEAEEVKE
+567 GNFFGSYEEAKEVKE
-582 TLWIETWKNI
+582 TLWSETWKSI
-592 RDIVNK
+592 RDMINK
-598 NLGYGYKQENLVED
+598 NLGYGYKQENLVEA

-628 INDEKSFNYFNYI
+628 INNEKSFNYI
-641 VNEAD
+641 VNWND
-646 ELEEIWYKENSRS
+646 ELEEIWYKENPYS
-659 NENVIIVKANSYI
+659 NQDVIIVKANSYI

-680 KPRLEFY
+680 KHKFEFY

-692 KRKFKNLQN
+692 KRKFKKIQ
-701 Y
+701 

>member
-8 SDDDIARRK
+8 SEDDIARRR
-17 AENDDRSMFFHS
+17 AENDDKSIFFHS
-29 DEEDDDEGSLFWNSK
+29 EEEEDDEGSLFCNSK

-53 SGEIGKRIFEN
+53 GGETGKRIFEN
-64 TAKRFEKMKNNDTNI
+64 TAKRFEKMKINNTNI
-79 KNKNTDLWRANKGEK
+79 KNKNMDLWRANKGEK
-94 YYYINLDVISYEDK
+94 YYYIKLDIISYEDK

-118 YDVNN
+118 FDVNN

-132 LEIAKEVLN
+132 LEIARQVLN

-156 KRVQNS
+156 KRVKNE
-162 AYFIINLH
+162 AYFTINLY
-170 NPYSP
+170 NPYLP

-182 YDKYDNKNY
+182 HDKYDNKNY
-191 NESNY
+191 NEGNY

-223 NITDENF
+223 NITDEDF
-230 ILNKNEYQDENIIN
+230 ILNENEYQDENIIN
-244 EENYDKTYKKTYNN
+244 EENYDKTYNKTYNN

-287 DYYIGN
+287 DYYTGN
-293 YFKTLEIAKKVLNSD
+293 YFKTLEIAKQVLNSD
-308 VWKNRFWD
+308 IWKNRFWD
-316 YRKNKN
+316 YRENKN
-322 IRRSN
+322 IRKSN
-327 VYYTISFLLGEPT
+327 VYYTIDFLLGEPT

-346 IAFKSN
+346 VSFKSN
-352 FDFEEGNYFNTKSEA
+352 FDFDVGNYFNTKSEA

-374 YHNSIKRI
+374 YPKSIKRI

-412 FMEEINKINDEMA
+412 FIEEIDKINNEMA

-433 VNKKAIKLKNE
+433 VNKKAIKLENK

-449 KENLYYLDENS
+449 KDNLYYLDENT
-460 FSNKVRLNKGETYY
+460 FSNKVRINKGETYY
-474 FLFEENIISV
+474 FLFEDNLISV
-484 IENYDSID
+484 TENNNSVD

-498 GNYFTTLE
+498 GNYFVTQE
-506 IANQVLNSDIY
+506 MANQVLNSTIY
-517 QNRYKGAKEKYTNNL
+517 QNRYKGVKEKYTNKL
-532 KWRLDSQYY
+532 KWRLNSEYY

-549 ILREINKGTNL
+549 ILKEINKGTNL

-567 GNFFGNYEEAEEVKE
+567 GNFFGSYEEAKEVKE
-582 TLWIETWKNI
+582 TLWNETWKNV
-592 RDIVNK
+592 RDMVNK
-598 NLGYGYKQENLVED
+598 DLGYGCKQDNLVEA

-620 SDIIKMLE
+620 TDVIKMLE
-628 INDEKSFNYFNYI
+628 INDEKSFNYI
-641 VNEAD
+641 VNGAD
-646 ELEEIWYKENSRS
+646 ELEEIWYKENPHS

-672 VKFSEIGN
+672 VKFSETGN

-692 KRKFKNLQN
+692 NKKFKKVQ
-701 Y
+701 

>member
-8 SDDDIARRK
+8 DEDDIARRR

-29 DEEDDDEGSLFWNSK
+29 EEEEDDDVSLFCNSK

-53 SGEIGKRIFEN
+53 GGETGKRIFEN
-64 TAKRFEKMKNNDTNI
+64 TAKRFEKIKNNNSNI

-94 YYYINLDVISYEDK
+94 YYYINLDIISYEDK
-108 IEEKIEENKA
+108 IEDRIEENKA
-118 YDVNN
+118 FDVKN

-132 LEIAKEVLN
+132 LDIAKQVLN

-162 AYFIINLH
+162 AYFTINLY
-170 NPYSP
+170 NPYLP

-182 YDKYDNKNY
+182 HDKYDNKNY
-191 NESNY
+191 NEGNY

-223 NITDENF
+223 NITDEDF
-230 ILNKNEYQDENIIN
+230 ILNENEYENIIN

-280 NELYSSE
+280 DELYSSE
-287 DYYIGN
+287 NYYTGN

-346 IAFKSN
+346 IAFNSN

-390 KEKGYIIRGY
+390 KEKGYAIRGY

-412 FMEEINKINDEMA
+412 FIEEIDKINNEMA

-433 VNKKAIKLKNE
+433 VNKKVVKLENK

-449 KENLYYLDENS
+449 KDNLYYLDENT
-460 FSNKVRLNKGETYY
+460 FSNKVRINKGETYY
-474 FLFEENIISV
+474 FLFEDNLISV
-484 IENYDSID
+484 TENNNSVD

-498 GNYFTTLE
+498 GNYFVTQE
-506 IANQVLNSDIY
+506 MANQVLNSTIY
-517 QNRYKGAKEKYTNNL
+517 QNRYKGVKEKYTNKL
-532 KWRLDSQYY
+532 KWRLNSEYY

-549 ILREINKGTNL
+549 ILKEINKGTNL

-567 GNFFGNYEEAEEVKE
+567 GNFLGSYEEAKEVKE
-582 TLWIETWKNI
+582 TLWNETWKNV
-592 RDIVNK
+592 RDMVNK
-598 NLGYGYKQENLVED
+598 DLGYGCKQDNLVEA

-620 SDIIKMLE
+620 TDVIKMLE
-628 INDEKSFNYFNYI
+628 INDEKSFNYI
-641 VNEAD
+641 VNGAD
-646 ELEEIWYKENSRS
+646 ELEEIWYKENPHS
-659 NENVIIVKANSYI
+659 NEGVIIVKANSYI
-672 VKFSEIGN
+672 VKFSETGN

-692 KRKFKNLQN
+692 NKKFKKVQ
-701 Y
+701 

>member
-1 MGMFFRD
+1 MFFGD
-8 SDDDIARRK
+8 NEDDIAKRR

-29 DEEDDDEGSLFWNSK
+29 EEEEDDDDVSLFCNSK

-53 SGEIGKRIFEN
+53 GGETGKRIFEN
-64 TAKRFEKMKNNDTNI
+64 TAKRFEKMKTNNTNV
-79 KNKNTDLWRANKGEK
+79 NENTDLWRANKGEK
-94 YYYINLDVISYEDK
+94 YYYIKLDIISYEDK
-108 IEEKIEENKA
+108 IEDNIEENKA
-118 YDVNN
+118 FDVNN
-123 YNSGNYFKT
+123 YISGNYFKT
-132 LEIAKEVLN
+132 LEIAKQVLN

-162 AYFIINLH
+162 AYFTINLH
-170 NPYSP
+170 NPYSL

-182 YDKYDNKNY
+182 YQKYDNKNY
-191 NESNY
+191 NEGNY

-210 LENSQNEIKNFVK
+210 LENSQNEIKKFVK
-223 NITDENF
+223 NITDEDF
-230 ILNKNEYQDENIIN
+230 ILNENGNEYQDENIIN
-244 EENYDKTYKKTYNN
+244 EKNYDKTYNKTYNN

-287 DYYIGN
+287 DYYTGN

-308 VWKNRFWD
+308 IWKNRFWD

-327 VYYTISFLLGEPT
+327 VYYTIDFLLGEPT

-346 IAFKSN
+346 VSFKSN
-352 FDFEEGNYFNTKSEA
+352 FDFDEGNYFNTKSEA

-374 YHNSIKRI
+374 YHNSVKRI

-412 FMEEINKINDEMA
+412 FIEEIDKINNEMA

-433 VNKKAIKLKNE
+433 ENKKVIKLKNE

-449 KENLYYLDENS
+449 KENLYYLNENS
-460 FSNKVRLNKGETYY
+460 FSNKIRLNKGETYY

-506 IANQVLNSDIY
+506 IANQVLNSKIY
-517 QNRYKGAKEKYTNNL
+517 QNRYKGTKEKYTNNI
-532 KWRLDSQYY
+532 KWRLNNQYY

-567 GNFFGNYEEAEEVKE
+567 GNFFGSYKEAEEVKE
-582 TLWIETWKNI
+582 TLWSETWKNI
-592 RDIVNK
+592 RDMINK
-598 NLGYGYKQENLVED
+598 DLGYGCKQENLVEA

-620 SDIIKMLE
+620 SNIIKILE
-628 INDEKSFNYFNYI
+628 INDEKSFNYI
-641 VNEAD
+641 VNWND
-646 ELEEIWYKENSRS
+646 ELEEIWYKENPYS
-659 NENVIIVKANSYI
+659 NQDVIIVKANSYI
-672 VKFSEIGN
+672 VKFSETDN
-680 KPRLEFY
+680 KPRFEFY

-692 KRKFKNLQN
+692 KRKFKNLQG

>member
-1 MGMFFRD
+1 MFFRD
-8 SDDDIARRK
+8 NEDDIARRK

-29 DEEDDDEGSLFWNSK
+29 DEDDDEGSLFWNSK

-53 SGEIGKRIFEN
+53 SGEIGKKIFEN
-64 TAKRFEKMKNNDTNI
+64 TAKRFEKMKNNNTNI
-79 KNKNTDLWRANKGEK
+79 KSENTDLWRANKGEK
-94 YYYINLDVISYEDK
+94 YYYIKLDVISYEDK
-108 IEEKIEENKA
+108 IEDKIEENEA

-132 LEIAKEVLN
+132 LEIARQVLN

-156 KRVQNS
+156 KRVKNS
-162 AYFIINLH
+162 AYFTINLH
-170 NPYSP
+170 NPYLP

-191 NESNY
+191 NEGNY
-196 FNEFDEVIDFFKNH
+196 FNEFDEVIDFLKNH
-210 LENSQNEIKNFVK
+210 LENSQNEIKEFVK
-223 NITDENF
+223 NITDEDF
-230 ILNKNEYQDENIIN
+230 ILNENGNEYQNENIIN

-287 DYYIGN
+287 DYYTGN

-322 IRRSN
+322 IKRSN
-327 VYYTISFLLGEPT
+327 VYYTIDFLLGEPT

-346 IAFKSN
+346 IAFNSN
-352 FDFEEGNYFNTKSEA
+352 FNFEEGNYFNTKSEA

-412 FMEEINKINDEMA
+412 FIEKIDKINNEMA

-460 FSNKVRLNKGETYY
+460 FSNKIRLNKGETYY

-498 GNYFTTLE
+498 GNYFTTQE
-506 IANQVLNSDIY
+506 MANQVLNSEIY
-517 QNRYKGAKEKYTNNL
+517 QNRYKGAKEKYTNNI
-532 KWRLDSQYY
+532 KWRLNSEYY

-549 ILREINKGTNL
+549 ILREINKATNL

-567 GNFFGNYEEAEEVKE
+567 GNFFGNYEEAEKVKE

-592 RDIVNK
+592 RDMVNK
-598 NLGYGYKQENLVED
+598 NLGYGYKQENLVEA

-628 INDEKSFNYFNYI
+628 INDEKSFNYI
-641 VNEAD
+641 VNWND
-646 ELEEIWYKENSRS
+646 ELEEIWYKEIPYS
-659 NENVIIVKANSYI
+659 NEDVIIVKANSYI
-672 VKFSEIGN
+672 VKFLETGN
-680 KPRLEFY
+680 KPRFEFY

-692 KRKFKNLQN
+692 KRKFKKIQ
-701 Y
+701 

>member
-1 MGMFFRD
+1 MGMFFGD
-8 SDDDIARRK
+8 NEDDIARRR
-17 AENDDRSMFFHS
+17 AENDDKSMFFHS
-29 DEEDDDEGSLFWNSK
+29 NDEEDDDEGSLFWDSK

-53 SGEIGKRIFEN
+53 GGEIGKRIFEN
-64 TAKRFEKMKNNDTNI
+64 TAKRFEKMETNNINIKNI

-94 YYYINLDVISYEDK
+94 YYYIKFDVISYEDK
-108 IEEKIEENKA
+108 IEDNIEENKA

-132 LEIAKEVLN
+132 LEIAKQVLN

-162 AYFIINLH
+162 AYFTINLH
-170 NPYSP
+170 NPYLP

-182 YDKYDNKNY
+182 YNKYDNKNY
-191 NESNY
+191 NEGNY

-223 NITDENF
+223 NITDEDF
-230 ILNKNEYQDENIIN
+230 ILNENEYQDENIIN
-244 EENYDKTYKKTYNN
+244 EENYDKTYNN

-271 IDYNFVKAN
+271 INYNFVKAN
-280 NELYSSE
+280 NELYSDE
-287 DYYIGN
+287 DYYTGN

-322 IRRSN
+322 IRRSD
-327 VYYTISFLLGEPT
+327 VYYTIDFLLGEPT

-346 IAFKSN
+346 IAFNSN
-352 FDFEEGNYFNTKSEA
+352 FDFEEGNYFNTKNEA

-412 FMEEINKINDEMA
+412 FKEEIDKINNEMA

-433 VNKKAIKLKNE
+433 VNKKAVKLKND

-460 FSNKVRLNKGETYY
+460 FSNKIRLNKGETYY

-506 IANQVLNSDIY
+506 IANQVLSSDIY
-517 QNRYKGAKEKYTNNL
+517 QNRYRGAKEKYTNNI
-532 KWRLDSQYY
+532 KWRLNSEYY

-549 ILREINKGTNL
+549 ILREINKGTYL

-567 GNFFGNYEEAEEVKE
+567 GNFFGNYEVAEKVKE

-592 RDIVNK
+592 RDMVNK
-598 NLGYGYKQENLVED
+598 NLGYGYKQENLVEG

-628 INDEKSFNYFNYI
+628 INDEKSFNFI

-646 ELEEIWYKENSRS
+646 ELEEIWYKESPYS
-659 NENVIIVKANSYI
+659 NQDVIIIKANSYI
-672 VKFSEIGN
+672 VKFSETAN
-680 KPRLEFY
+680 KPRFEFY

-692 KRKFKNLQN
+692 KRKFKKIQ
-701 Y
+701 

>member
-1 MGMFFRD
+1 MFFRD
-8 SDDDIARRK
+8 NEDDIARRK

-29 DEEDDDEGSLFWNSK
+29 DEEDGEDESLFWSSK
-44 NKISYDEMY
+44 NKISYDELY
-53 SGEIGKRIFEN
+53 GGEIGKRIFEN
-64 TAKRFEKMKNNDTNI
+64 TAKRFEKMKNNNTNI

-94 YYYINLDVISYEDK
+94 YYYIKLDVIFYEDK
-108 IEEKIEENKA
+108 IEDNIEENKA
-118 YDVNN
+118 FDVNN
-123 YNSGNYFKT
+123 YISGNYFKT
-132 LEIAKEVLN
+132 LEIAKQVLN

-162 AYFIINLH
+162 AYFTINLH

-196 FNEFDEVIDFFKNH
+196 FNEFDEVMDFLKNH

-223 NITDENF
+223 NITDEDF
-230 ILNKNEYQDENIIN
+230 ILNENEYQDENIIN

-567 GNFFGNYEEAEEVKE
+567 GNFFGSYKEAEEVKK
-582 TLWIETWKNI
+582 TLWSETWKNI
-592 RDIVNK
+592 RDMINK
-598 NLGYGYKQENLVED
+598 DLGYGCKQENLVEA

-620 SDIIKMLE
+620 SDIIKILE
-628 INDEKSFNYFNYI
+628 INDEKSFNYI
-641 VNEAD
+641 VNWND
-646 ELEEIWYKENSRS
+646 ELEEIWYKENPYS
-659 NENVIIVKANSYI
+659 NQDVIIVKANSYI
-672 VKFSEIGN
+672 VKFSETNN
-680 KPRLEFY
+680 KPRFEFY

-692 KRKFKNLQN
+692 KRKFKNLQG

>member
-1 MGMFFRD
+1 MFFRD
-8 SDDDIARRK
+8 NEDDIARRK

-29 DEEDDDEGSLFWNSK
+29 DEEDDEDESLFWSSK
-44 NKISYDEMY
+44 NKISYDELY
-53 SGEIGKRIFEN
+53 GGETGKRIFEN
-64 TAKRFEKMKNNDTNI
+64 TAKRFEKMKNNNT
-79 KNKNTDLWRANKGEK
+79 KNTDLWRANKGEK
-94 YYYINLDVISYEDK
+94 YYYIKLDVISYEDK
-108 IEEKIEENKA
+108 IEDNIEENKA
-118 YDVNN
+118 FDVNN
-123 YNSGNYFKT
+123 YISGNYFKT
-132 LEIAKEVLN
+132 LEIAKQVLN

-162 AYFIINLH
+162 AYFTINLH

-191 NESNY
+191 NEGNY

-223 NITDENF
+223 NITDEDF
-230 ILNKNEYQDENIIN
+230 ILNENEYENIIN

-598 NLGYGYKQENLVED
+598 NLGYGYKQENLVEA

-620 SDIIKMLE
+620 SDIIKILE
-628 INDEKSFNYFNYI
+628 INDEKSFNYI
-641 VNEAD
+641 VNWND
-646 ELEEIWYKENSRS
+646 ELEEIWYKENPYS
-659 NENVIIVKANSYI
+659 NQDVIIVKANSYI
-672 VKFSEIGN
+672 VKFSETDN
-680 KPRLEFY
+680 KPRFEFY

-692 KRKFKNLQN
+692 KRKFKNLQG

>member
-1 MGMFFRD
+1 MFFRD

-108 IEEKIEENKA
+108 IEDKIEENKA

-141 SDVWKNRFKKYRKDI
+141 S
-156 KRVQNS
+156 
-162 AYFIINLH
+162 
-170 NPYSP
+170 
-175 YSVYGDF
+175 
-182 YDKYDNKNY
+182 
-191 NESNY
+191 
-196 FNEFDEVIDFFKNH
+196 
-210 LENSQNEIKNFVK
+210 
-223 NITDENF
+223 
-230 ILNKNEYQDENIIN
+230 
-244 EENYDKTYKKTYNN
+244 
-258 SYWRAEKGRVYFT
+258 
-271 IDYNFVKAN
+271 
-280 NELYSSE
+280 
-287 DYYIGN
+287 
-293 YFKTLEIAKKVLNSD
+293 
-308 VWKNRFWD
+308 
-316 YRKNKN
+316 
-322 IRRSN
+322 
-327 VYYTISFLLGEPT
+327 
-340 ISTELN
+340 
-346 IAFKSN
+346 
-352 FDFEEGNYFNTKSEA
+352 
-367 IEFLKVH
+367 
-374 YHNSIKRI
+374 
-382 KDFTNNLM
+382 
-390 KEKGYIIRGY
+390 
-400 DLKKEI
+400 
-406 SDDDKK
+406 
-412 FMEEINKINDEMA
+412 
-425 ETNKEEEK
+425 
-433 VNKKAIKLKNE
+433 
-444 YKNLF
+444 
-449 KENLYYLDENS
+449 DENS

-598 NLGYGYKQENLVED
+598 NLGYGYKQENLVEA

-620 SDIIKMLE
+620 SNIIKMLE
-628 INDEKSFNYFNYI
+628 INDEKSFNYI

-646 ELEEIWYKENSRS
+646 ELEEIWYKENPCS

-672 VKFSEIGN
+672 VKFSEVGN

>member
-1 MGMFFRD
+1 MGMFF
-8 SDDDIARRK
+8 SDNEDNIARRK
-17 AENDDRSMFFHS
+17 TENDDKSMFFHS
-29 DEEDDDEGSLFWNSK
+29 DEEDDDEGSLFWDSK

-53 SGEIGKRIFEN
+53 GGETGKRIFEN
-64 TAKRFEKMKNNDTNI
+64 TAKRFEKMETNNINIKNI

-94 YYYINLDVISYEDK
+94 YYYIKLDVISYEDK
-108 IEEKIEENKA
+108 IEDNIEENKA

-132 LEIAKEVLN
+132 LEIAKQVLN

-162 AYFIINLH
+162 AYFTINLH
-170 NPYSP
+170 NPYLP

-182 YDKYDNKNY
+182 YNKYDNKNY
-191 NESNY
+191 NEGNY

-223 NITDENF
+223 NITDEDF
-230 ILNKNEYQDENIIN
+230 ILNENEYQDENIIN
-244 EENYDKTYKKTYNN
+244 EENYDKTYNN

-271 IDYNFVKAN
+271 INYNFVKAN
-280 NELYSSE
+280 NELYSDE
-287 DYYIGN
+287 DYYTGN
-293 YFKTLEIAKKVLNSD
+293 YFKTLEIAKQVLNSD

-322 IRRSN
+322 IRRSD
-327 VYYTISFLLGEPT
+327 VYYTIDFLLGEPT

-346 IAFKSN
+346 IAFNSN
-352 FDFEEGNYFNTKSEA
+352 FDFEEGNYFNTKNEA

-412 FMEEINKINDEMA
+412 FKEEIDKINNEMA

-433 VNKKAIKLKNE
+433 VNKKAVKLKNE

-460 FSNKVRLNKGETYY
+460 FSNKIRLNKGETYY

-506 IANQVLNSDIY
+506 IASQVLNSDIY
-517 QNRYKGAKEKYTNNL
+517 QNRYKGAKEKYTNNI

-549 ILREINKGTNL
+549 ILREINKGTYL

-567 GNFFGNYEEAEEVKE
+567 GNFFGNYEEAEKVKE

-592 RDIVNK
+592 RDMVNK
-598 NLGYGYKQENLVED
+598 NLGYGYKQENLVEG

-628 INDEKSFNYFNYI
+628 INDEKSFNYI

-646 ELEEIWYKENSRS
+646 ELEEICYKESLYS
-659 NENVIIVKANSYI
+659 NQDVIIIKANSYI
-672 VKFSEIGN
+672 VKFSETAN
-680 KPRLEFY
+680 KPRFEFY

-692 KRKFKNLQN
+692 KRKFKKIQ
-701 Y
+701 

>member
-8 SDDDIARRK
+8 DEDDIARRR

-29 DEEDDDEGSLFWNSK
+29 EEEEDDDVSLFCNSK

-53 SGEIGKRIFEN
+53 GGETGKRIFEN
-64 TAKRFEKMKNNDTNI
+64 TAKRFEKIKNNNSNI
-79 KNKNTDLWRANKGEK
+79 KNENTDLWRANKGEK
-94 YYYINLDVISYEDK
+94 YYCIELDVISYEDK
-108 IEEKIEENKA
+108 IEDKIEENKA

-132 LEIAKEVLN
+132 LEIARQVLN
-141 SDVWKNRFKKYRKDI
+141 SDVWKNRFKKYRKGI

-162 AYFIINLH
+162 AYFTINS
-170 NPYSP
+170 NNFRFP

-182 YDKYDNKNY
+182 CDKYDNKNY
-191 NESNY
+191 NEGNY

-223 NITDENF
+223 NITDEDF
-230 ILNKNEYQDENIIN
+230 ILNENEYQDENIIN
-244 EENYDKTYKKTYNN
+244 EENYDKTYNKTYNN

-287 DYYIGN
+287 DYYTGN
-293 YFKTLEIAKKVLNSD
+293 YFKTLEIAKQVLNSD
-308 VWKNRFWD
+308 IWKNRFWD
-316 YRKNKN
+316 YRENKN
-322 IRRSN
+322 IRKSN
-327 VYYTISFLLGEPT
+327 VYYTIDFLLGEPT

-346 IAFKSN
+346 VSFKSN
-352 FDFEEGNYFNTKSEA
+352 FDFDVGNYFNTKSEA

-374 YHNSIKRI
+374 YPKSIKRI

-412 FMEEINKINDEMA
+412 FIEEIDKINNEMA

-433 VNKKAIKLKNE
+433 VNKKVVKLENK

-449 KENLYYLDENS
+449 KDNLYYLDENT
-460 FSNKVRLNKGETYY
+460 FSNKVRINKGETYY
-474 FLFEENIISV
+474 FLFEDNLISV
-484 IENYDSID
+484 TENNNSVD

-498 GNYFTTLE
+498 GNYFVTQE
-506 IANQVLNSDIY
+506 MANQVLNSTIY
-517 QNRYKGAKEKYTNNL
+517 QNRYKGVKEKYTNKL
-532 KWRLDSQYY
+532 KWRLNSEYY

-549 ILREINKGTNL
+549 ILKEINKGTNL

-567 GNFFGNYEEAEEVKE
+567 GNFFGSYEEAKEVKE
-582 TLWIETWKNI
+582 TLWNETWKNV
-592 RDIVNK
+592 RDMVNK
-598 NLGYGYKQENLVED
+598 DLGYGCKQDNLVEA

-620 SDIIKMLE
+620 TDVIKMLE
-628 INDEKSFNYFNYI
+628 INDEKSFNYI
-641 VNEAD
+641 VNGAD
-646 ELEEIWYKENSRS
+646 ELEEIWYKENPHS
-659 NENVIIVKANSYI
+659 NEGVIIVKVNSYI
-672 VKFSEIGN
+672 VKFSETGN

-692 KRKFKNLQN
+692 NKKFKKVQ
-701 Y
+701 

>member
-1 MGMFFRD
+1 MFFRD
-8 SDDDIARRK
+8 NEDDIARRK

-29 DEEDDDEGSLFWNSK
+29 DEEDDEDESLFWSSK
-44 NKISYDEMY
+44 NKISYDELY
-53 SGEIGKRIFEN
+53 GGETGKRIFEN
-64 TAKRFEKMKNNDTNI
+64 TAKRFEKMKNNNTNI

-94 YYYINLDVISYEDK
+94 YYYIKLDVISYEDK
-108 IEEKIEENKA
+108 IEDNIEENKA
-118 YDVNN
+118 FDVNN
-123 YNSGNYFKT
+123 YISGNYFKT
-132 LEIAKEVLN
+132 LEIAKQVLN

-162 AYFIINLH
+162 AYFTINLH

-191 NESNY
+191 NEGNY

-210 LENSQNEIKNFVK
+210 LENSQNEIKKFVK
-223 NITDENF
+223 NITDEEF
-230 ILNKNEYQDENIIN
+230 ILNENEYQDENIIN
-244 EENYDKTYKKTYNN
+244 EENYDKTYNKTYNN

-271 IDYNFVKAN
+271 IDYNFIKAN

-287 DYYIGN
+287 DYYTGN

-308 VWKNRFWD
+308 IWKNRFWD

-322 IRRSN
+322 IKRSN
-327 VYYTISFLLGEPT
+327 VYYTIDFLLGEPT

-346 IAFKSN
+346 VSFKSN
-352 FDFEEGNYFNTKSEA
+352 FDFDEGNYFNTKREA

-382 KDFTNNLM
+382 KNFTNNLM

-406 SDDDKK
+406 SDDNKK
-412 FMEEINKINDEMA
+412 FIEEIDKINNEMA

-433 VNKKAIKLKNE
+433 VNKKVVKLENK

-449 KENLYYLDENS
+449 KDNLYYLDENT
-460 FSNKVRLNKGETYY
+460 FSNKVRINKGETYY
-474 FLFEENIISV
+474 FLFEDNLISV
-484 IENYDSID
+484 TENNNSVD

-498 GNYFTTLE
+498 GNYFVTQE
-506 IANQVLNSDIY
+506 MANQVLNSTIY
-517 QNRYKGAKEKYTNNL
+517 QNRYKGVKEKYTNNL
-532 KWRLDSQYY
+532 KWRLNTEYY

-549 ILREINKGTNL
+549 ILKEINKGTNL

-567 GNFFGNYEEAEEVKE
+567 GNFFGSYKEAEEVKE
-582 TLWIETWKNI
+582 TLWSETWKNI
-592 RDIVNK
+592 RDMINK
-598 NLGYGYKQENLVED
+598 DLGYGCKQENLVEA

-620 SDIIKMLE
+620 SDIIKILE
-628 INDEKSFNYFNYI
+628 INDEKSFNYI
-641 VNEAD
+641 VNWND
-646 ELEEIWYKENSRS
+646 ELEEIWYKENPYS
-659 NENVIIVKANSYI
+659 NQDVIIVKANSYI
-672 VKFSEIGN
+672 VKFSETDN
-680 KPRLEFY
+680 KPRFEFY

-692 KRKFKNLQN
+692 KRKFKNLQG

>member
-8 SDDDIARRK
+8 DEDDIARRR

-29 DEEDDDEGSLFWNSK
+29 EEEEDDDVSLFCNSK

-53 SGEIGKRIFEN
+53 GGETGKRIFEN
-64 TAKRFEKMKNNDTNI
+64 TAKRFEKIKNNNSKI
-79 KNKNTDLWRANKGEK
+79 KTKNTDLWRANKGEK
-94 YYYINLDVISYEDK
+94 YYYINLDIISYEDK
-108 IEEKIEENKA
+108 IEDRIEENKA
-118 YDVNN
+118 FDVKN

-132 LEIAKEVLN
+132 LDIAKQVLN

-162 AYFIINLH
+162 AYFTINLY
-170 NPYSP
+170 NPYLP

-182 YDKYDNKNY
+182 HDKYDNKNY
-191 NESNY
+191 NEGNY

-223 NITDENF
+223 NITDEDF
-230 ILNKNEYQDENIIN
+230 ILNENEYENIIN

-280 NELYSSE
+280 DELYSSE
-287 DYYIGN
+287 NYYTGN

-346 IAFKSN
+346 IAFNSN

-390 KEKGYIIRGY
+390 KEKGYAIRGY

-412 FMEEINKINDEMA
+412 FIEEIDKINNEMA

-433 VNKKAIKLKNE
+433 VNKKVVKLENK

-449 KENLYYLDENS
+449 KDNLYYLDENT
-460 FSNKVRLNKGETYY
+460 FSNKVRINKGETYY
-474 FLFEENIISV
+474 FLFEDNLISV
-484 IENYDSID
+484 TENNNSVD

-498 GNYFTTLE
+498 GNYFVTQE
-506 IANQVLNSDIY
+506 MANQVLNSTIY
-517 QNRYKGAKEKYTNNL
+517 QNRYKGVKEKYTNKL
-532 KWRLDSQYY
+532 KWRLNSEYY

-549 ILREINKGTNL
+549 ILKEINKGTNL

-567 GNFFGNYEEAEEVKE
+567 GNFLGSYEEAKEVKE
-582 TLWIETWKNI
+582 TLWNETWKNV
-592 RDIVNK
+592 RDMVNK
-598 NLGYGYKQENLVED
+598 DLGYGCKQDNLVEA

-620 SDIIKMLE
+620 TDVIKMLE
-628 INDEKSFNYFNYI
+628 INDEKSFNYI
-641 VNEAD
+641 VNGAD
-646 ELEEIWYKENSRS
+646 ELEEIWYKENPHS
-659 NENVIIVKANSYI
+659 NEGVIIVKANSYI
-672 VKFSEIGN
+672 VKFSETGN

-692 KRKFKNLQN
+692 NKKFKKVQ
-701 Y
+701 

>member
-1 MGMFFRD
+1 MFFRD

-170 NPYSP
+170 NPYSL

-382 KDFTNNLM
+382 KDLTNNLM
-390 KEKGYIIRGY
+390 KEKGYTIRGY

-598 NLGYGYKQENLVED
+598 NLGYGYKQENLVEA

-628 INDEKSFNYFNYI
+628 INDEKSFNYI

>member
-1 MGMFFRD
+1 MFFRD
-8 SDDDIARRK
+8 NEDDIARRK

-29 DEEDDDEGSLFWNSK
+29 DEEDGEDESLFWSSK
-44 NKISYDEMY
+44 NKISYDELY
-53 SGEIGKRIFEN
+53 GGETGKRIFEN
-64 TAKRFEKMKNNDTNI
+64 TAKRFEKMKNNNTNI

-94 YYYINLDVISYEDK
+94 YYYIKLDVISYEDK
-108 IEEKIEENKA
+108 IEDNIEENKA
-118 YDVNN
+118 FDVNN
-123 YNSGNYFKT
+123 YISGNYFKT
-132 LEIAKEVLN
+132 LEIAKQVLN

-162 AYFIINLH
+162 AYFTINLH

-196 FNEFDEVIDFFKNH
+196 FNEFDEVMDFLKNH

-223 NITDENF
+223 NITDEDF
-230 ILNKNEYQDENIIN
+230 ILNENEYQDENIIN

-567 GNFFGNYEEAEEVKE
+567 GNFFGSYKEAEEVKK
-582 TLWIETWKNI
+582 TLWSETWKNI
-592 RDIVNK
+592 RDMINK
-598 NLGYGYKQENLVED
+598 DLGYGCKQENLVEA

-620 SDIIKMLE
+620 SDIIKILE
-628 INDEKSFNYFNYI
+628 INDEKSFNYI
-641 VNEAD
+641 VNWND
-646 ELEEIWYKENSRS
+646 ELEEIWYKENPYS
-659 NENVIIVKANSYI
+659 NQDVIIVKANSYI
-672 VKFSEIGN
+672 VKFSETNN
-680 KPRLEFY
+680 KPRFEFY

-692 KRKFKNLQN
+692 KRKFKNLQG